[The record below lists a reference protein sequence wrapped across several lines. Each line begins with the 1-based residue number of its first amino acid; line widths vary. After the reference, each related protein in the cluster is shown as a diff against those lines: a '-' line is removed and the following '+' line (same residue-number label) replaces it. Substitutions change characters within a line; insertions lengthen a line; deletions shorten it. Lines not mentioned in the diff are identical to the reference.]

1 MSAPLLEDCYFYH
14 TMDVPGA
21 GLMTGEWDLRN
32 GVDAYL
38 GHESVAGK
46 RVLELGTA
54 SGFLCFEM
62 ERRGASVIAYDLDPT
77 GSWDIVPFAAL
88 DTPGITA
95 GRAEHIAKINNSWR
109 FCHAAFGSKARAVY
123 GSVYAIPADLAPVDV
138 CTFGAILTHLRE
150 PLRALE
156 SAAALRPQTIIVTEV
171 ERQRRFPLVPERR
184 SVKRSPLFLPN
195 AARSAPIES
204 WWSFSPESVTN
215 LLGIVGYRTNRIVQ
229 HTQPYRGTPTKMF
242 TIVATRAPAVI
253 PSGAPKGA

>member
-1 MSAPLLEDCYFYH
+1 VNAPLLEDCYFYH
-14 TMDVPGA
+14 TMDVPGV
-21 GLMTGEWDLRN
+21 GLVTGEWDLRN

-38 GHESVAGK
+38 GHESMAGR

-62 ERRGASVIAYDLDPT
+62 ERRGASVIAYDLDPS

-88 DTPGITA
+88 DTRGNTA
-95 GRAEHIAKINNSWR
+95 GRAAHIARINNGWR
-109 FCHAAFGSKARAVY
+109 LCHAAFGSKARAVY

-156 SAAALRPQTIIVTEV
+156 SAAALHPQTIIVTET

-195 AARSAPIES
+195 AALAAPFET

-215 LLGIVGYRTNRIVQ
+215 LLGIVGYRTQRIVR
-229 HTQPYRGTPTKMF
+229 HTQPYRGSPTKMF
-242 TIVATRAPAVI
+242 TIVATPTVI
-253 PSGAPKGA
+253 PSGAPTGA